1 MKVLSFI
8 LVVLG
13 VFWAQK
19 AKNFEAWLERI
30 EDRCDKASNKL
41 QVIETRL
48 EALQGEYKDFSRHLI
63 QAFDNYDASRGS
75 IEVLGNWISY
85 LKESWME
92 ANIRLSKDFSDEA

>member
-1 MKVLSFI
+1 LKVLSFI

-41 QVIETRL
+41 QVIERHCRGSTRT
-48 EALQGEYKDFSRHLI
+48 
-63 QAFDNYDASRGS
+63 SRGT
-75 IEVLGNWISY
+75 
-85 LKESWME
+85 
-92 ANIRLSKDFSDEA
+92 